1 MVPFKT
7 RPCIEYGYEM
17 QIYFLY
23 FLFLLRQMQ
32 RQNLIKNFPE
42 HIKDS
47 VDHLYH
53 TILYFIDNVNLYI
66 SRVDRY

>member
-1 MVPFKT
+1 
-7 RPCIEYGYEM
+7 M
-17 QIYFLY
+17 QIYFV
-23 FLFLLRQMQ
+23 FCISNKKQMQ

-47 VDHLYH
+47 VDLLYH

-66 SRVDRY
+66 KSR